1 MWYNTIIKNRY
12 IRTINV
18 SVEMTVLILLWKEVE
33 YGLVYRFYKKEKWI
47 KKSAE
52 IEGKLY
58 DNLKEISSNELDASI
73 NKIIDACI
81 DELQIGEKVIIYK
94 KEQGEINVA
103 RSIIIR
109 ESMYKK
115 LEDMREKYG
124 ISISKLV
131 NIAIRE
137 GLAKYNR
144 IIK

>member
-1 MWYNTIIKNRY
+1 MEWYEKFN
-12 IRTINV
+12 
-18 SVEMTVLILLWKEVE
+18 
-33 YGLVYRFYKKEKWI
+33 KKEKWV
-47 KKSAE
+47 KKSVE

-58 DNLKEISSNELDASI
+58 DRLKEISNKQLDASV

-81 DELQIGEKVIIYK
+81 DDLKIGEKVVIYR
-94 KEQGEINVA
+94 KEKDEINVA

-137 GLAKYNR
+137 GLEKY
-144 IIK
+144 KEG